1 MSATT
6 IQSPPEQQQQMSES
20 NQQDNDD
27 RSELELRETSADD
40 HVQVI
45 VSPKSSMISSRLAEP
60 ETAEIMTFKIIEF
73 WKKSDNEIK
82 MAIEKSELQ
91 FRKDEW
97 QSITLR

>member
-1 MSATT
+1 
-6 IQSPPEQQQQMSES
+6 
-20 NQQDNDD
+20 
-27 RSELELRETSADD
+27 
-40 HVQVI
+40 
-45 VSPKSSMISSRLAEP
+45 MISSRLAEP